1 MYRFV
6 AGLFGLAADL
16 FYRRRMLGGRLPA
29 RGPAIIVAN
38 HLNGLI
44 DPVVIMRLS
53 GRPVRFLA
61 KAPIFGMPLIGR
73 LAKWVRALPVYRAQ
87 DGHDTSS
94 NQDMFRAVYAAL
106 ADGDCI
112 CLFPEGISHNEPGLQ
127 PLKTGAARMALGAE
141 AAVERPLGVQ
151 LVPVG
156 LNYRDKAVFRSEVA
170 VRIGDP
176 ITIDDDWRARYADDP
191 RAAARALTDAID
203 GAIRQ
208 VTVNLD
214 AWDDLPV
221 LELAGRIWTDDRDPT
236 ERLRTMADAQRSFL
250 ETAPQRIGDLRNR
263 LLGFGEDLDALGLTP
278 EALDEQV
285 TAGRRAAYVLRNLIA
300 VTVGLPFALL
310 GAIAYF
316 APYQLIK
323 LIVRLARPEEDIV
336 ATVKV
341 LGAVLF
347 FIPWHIALVVGAVVW
362 IGPWTGVLASVGL
375 PLCALY
381 THHFIE
387 RRLAAVRR
395 GRMALTLLSGTGRA
409 LADALRAERDAIR
422 AEIDALAAE
431 YG

>member
-6 AGLFGLAADL
+6 AGLFGLASDL
-16 FYRRRMLGGRLPA
+16 FYRRRMLGGALPEH
-29 RGPAIIVAN
+29 GPLVIVAN

-44 DPVVIMRLS
+44 DPVVIMRIS
-53 GRPVRFLA
+53 DRPVRFLA

-94 NQDMFRAVYAAL
+94 NQDMFRAVYASL

-112 CLFPEGISHNEPGLQ
+112 CLFPEGISHSEPGLQ

-141 AAVERPLGVQ
+141 AAADAALGVQ
-151 LVPVG
+151 VVPVG
-156 LNYRDKAVFRSEVA
+156 LNYRDKAIFRSEVA
-170 VRIGDP
+170 VRIGEP
-176 ITIDDDWRARYADDP
+176 ITIDAAWRAQHAEDP
-191 RAAARALTDAID
+191 RAAARALTDAIER
-203 GAIRQ
+203 AIRQ

-221 LELAGRIWTDDRDPT
+221 LELAARIWVDEQDPV
-236 ERLRTMADAQRSFL
+236 ERLRTMADAQRTFL
-250 ETAPQRIGDLRNR
+250 ETAPQRIADLRNR
-263 LLGFGEDLDALGLTP
+263 LLAFGEDLDALGLTP
-278 EALDEQV
+278 EALDHAV
-285 TAGRRAAYVLRNLIA
+285 GRARRAAYVLRNLVA
-300 VTVGLPFALL
+300 VTLGLPFALL
-310 GAIAYF
+310 GAVAYF

-341 LGAVLF
+341 LGSVLF
-347 FIPWHIALVVGAVVW
+347 FIPWHLALVALTVAHS
-362 IGPWTGVLASVGL
+362 GPWAGVCASVVL
-375 PLCALY
+375 PLSALY

-387 RRLAAVRR
+387 RRLAALRR
-395 GRMALTLLSGTGRA
+395 ARMALTLLSGTGRA
-409 LADALRAERDAIR
+409 LADALKAERDDIR

-431 YG
+431 YT